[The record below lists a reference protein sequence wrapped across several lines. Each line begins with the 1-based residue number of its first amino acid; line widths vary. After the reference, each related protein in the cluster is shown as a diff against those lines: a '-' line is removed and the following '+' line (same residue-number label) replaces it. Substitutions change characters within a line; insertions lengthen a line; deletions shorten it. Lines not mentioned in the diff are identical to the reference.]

1 MAKTGCK
8 VKFEWRGW
16 KRGGY
21 AQVMN
26 GAGVQGMLDSHVD
39 AAKAAIR
46 GAERMERTDVAS
58 FNGRMARGRV
68 IYLEGGE

>member
-8 VKFEWRGW
+8 VKIEWKGW

-21 AQVMN
+21 AEVMN
-26 GAGVQGMLDSHVD
+26 SGGVQDMLDSHVD
-39 AAKAAIR
+39 AAKAAIQ

-58 FNGRMARGRV
+58 FNGRLARGRA

>member
-8 VKFEWRGW
+8 VKIEWKHWNRA
-16 KRGGY
+16 GY
-21 AQVMN
+21 AQVMK

-39 AAKAAIR
+39 AAKAAIQ
-46 GAERMERTDVAS
+46 GAGRMERTDVVS
-58 FNGRMARGRV
+58 FNGRLARGRA

>member
-8 VKFEWRGW
+8 VKIEWKGW
-16 KRGGY
+16 NRAGY
-21 AQVMN
+21 AQVMK

-39 AAKAAIR
+39 SAKAAIQ
-46 GAERMERTDVAS
+46 GAGRMERTDVVA
-58 FNGRMARGRV
+58 FNGRLARGRA

>member
-1 MAKTGCK
+1 MAKTRCK
-8 VKFEWRGW
+8 VKIEWKGW

-21 AQVMN
+21 AEVMN
-26 GAGVQGMLDSHVD
+26 SGGVQGMLDSHVD
-39 AAKAAIR
+39 AAKAAIQ

-58 FNGRMARGRV
+58 FNGRLARGRA